1 VARLTKE
8 PDVADSSTDAREQT
22 QDLTDLAENLRDTV
36 AYLDEYIEARAGQLA
51 ARRIAEAELVAAA
64 RTATIEEAWA
74 TDKQR
79 YADLERE
86 LRRQLRSLQQQIS
99 QGS

>member
-1 VARLTKE
+1 VAQLTKE

-22 QDLTDLAENLRDTV
+22 QDLTDLAGTLRDTV

-64 RTATIEEAWA
+64 RIATIEEAWA

-86 LRRQLRSLQQQIS
+86 LRRQLRGLQAQIS